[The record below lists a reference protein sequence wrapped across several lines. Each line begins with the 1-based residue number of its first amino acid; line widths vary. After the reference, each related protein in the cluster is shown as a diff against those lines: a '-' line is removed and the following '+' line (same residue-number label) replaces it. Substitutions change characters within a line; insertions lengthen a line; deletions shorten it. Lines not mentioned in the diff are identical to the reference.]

1 MGRRECEEGFIILR
15 RLQNTTLLFRQTL
28 KLSNNGFL
36 FNRAFSRDFALSAI
50 ALGIY
55 ISMKIF
61 NIPDITTDGSYTL
74 GGVVTA
80 KMLVLHQPVFVVM
93 PVVILA
99 GAMAGTLTG
108 LIHTKLKINALLAG
122 ILVMKRSLGA
132 INLTIMGRSNIP
144 LGSYPSI
151 FTLINISDNA
161 NHNTFWILI
170 LFVAVITLLIG
181 YLLKTD
187 FGIAMRA
194 TGNSES
200 MIRALGVNTD
210 RMKITGLALANAL
223 TALASGG
230 FPWRIQNQSFA
241 DISMGIGIVITGLG
255 SVIIAETFINWFGIT
270 SVWLSLVLVL
280 AGAIIFQM
288 VLAFTLSIGVDATLL
303 KLVTAVFVLLIVSL
317 PRLSFKS
324 SS

>member
-1 MGRRECEEGFIILR
+1 MDFYLTAL
-15 RLQNTTLLFRQTL
+15 LQGLCF
-28 KLSNNGFL
+28 
-36 FNRAFSRDFALSAI
+36 SAI

-80 KMLVLHQPVFVVM
+80 ILLTHHLPAYIILPIVV
-93 PVVILA
+93 VA
-99 GAMAGTLTG
+99 GGIAGSLTG
-108 LIHTKLKINALLAG
+108 IIHTKLKINPLLAG
-122 ILVMKRSLGA
+122 ILVMTALYS
-132 INLTIMGRSNIP
+132 INLLILGRSNVPIAN
-144 LGSYPSI
+144 YPNLFSI
-151 FTLINISDNA
+151 VHISADPNR
-161 NHNTFWILI
+161 NSFWIL
-170 LFVAVITLLIG
+170 LVFVIVVTALIG

-223 TALASGG
+223 TALSGSL
-230 FPWRIQNQSFA
+230 FTQLQDFA

-255 SVIIAETFINWFGIT
+255 SVIIAEALINWLLIT
-270 SVWLSLVLVL
+270 SVWLSLILVL
-280 AGAIIFQM
+280 FGAIIFQL
-288 VLAFTLSIGVDATLL
+288 VLAVTLSIGVDATLL
-303 KLVTAVFVLLIVSL
+303 KLVTACFVLIIVSL

-324 SS
+324 ST